1 MGVETSSIAANL
13 ERILER
19 IARAAQR
26 AGRRPEEVTLVAVS
40 KTFPAESIR
49 QAYGAGVRH
58 FGENRVQE
66 WEVKQPLVAD
76 LNATW
81 HLVGHLQSNKAAR
94 AARLFHRIDSLDSL
108 PLAQKL
114 DRAAAELKARTIPS
128 VGTGHAL
135 PSVLT
140 AERGI
145 GVAGQYSGSAVSH
158 GTSAVPLSPLRL
170 TVLIEVRLAL
180 EETKTGV
187 AESELPALAE
197 AVLALPHLDLRGL
210 MCIPPYCDDP
220 EQVRPY
226 FRKVREL
233 RDTVRGQLA
242 SSQASASAALGPAA
256 GCYSEPAAAGLQ
268 PAAPSSR
275 SERGPAPEESLLPE
289 LSMGMSHDFEVAIEE
304 GATQVRLGTALFG
317 PRQPA

>member
-26 AGRRPEEVTLVAVS
+26 AGRRPEEVTIVPVS
-40 KTFPAESIR
+40 KPFPAESIR

-128 VGTGHAL
+128 VGTGHTL
-135 PSVLT
+135 SSVLT
-140 AERGI
+140 LERGI
-145 GVAGQYSGSAVSH
+145 GVAGPNPCPP
-158 GTSAVPLSPLRL
+158 PLADPPGGRPPPRPLW
-170 TVLIEVRLAL
+170 A
-180 EETKTGV
+180 
-187 AESELPALAE
+187 
-197 AVLALPHLDLRGL
+197 
-210 MCIPPYCDDP
+210 
-220 EQVRPY
+220 
-226 FRKVREL
+226 
-233 RDTVRGQLA
+233 
-242 SSQASASAALGPAA
+242 
-256 GCYSEPAAAGLQ
+256 
-268 PAAPSSR
+268 
-275 SERGPAPEESLLPE
+275 
-289 LSMGMSHDFEVAIEE
+289 
-304 GATQVRLGTALFG
+304 
-317 PRQPA
+317 

>member
-26 AGRRPEEVTLVAVS
+26 AGRRPEEVTIVAVS

-108 PLAQKL
+108 LLAQKL
-114 DRAAAELKARTIPS
+114 DRAAAELTAPTTPR
-128 VGTGHAL
+128 VGTRDA
-135 PSVLT
+135 P
-140 AERGI
+140 
-145 GVAGQYSGSAVSH
+145 
-158 GTSAVPLSPLRL
+158 VP
-170 TVLIEVRLAL
+170 RLA
-180 EETKTGV
+180 V
-187 AESELPALAE
+187 
-197 AVLALPHLDLRGL
+197 H
-210 MCIPPYCDDP
+210 
-220 EQVRPY
+220 
-226 FRKVREL
+226 
-233 RDTVRGQLA
+233 
-242 SSQASASAALGPAA
+242 
-256 GCYSEPAAAGLQ
+256 AGLC
-268 PAAPSSR
+268 
-275 SERGPAPEESLLPE
+275 
-289 LSMGMSHDFEVAIEE
+289 VA
-304 GATQVRLGTALFG
+304 
-317 PRQPA
+317 